1 MRYDAISRDVIFR
14 NRDVVF
20 PFFFFFIGSCILL
33 LDYRYSSCIVCAA

>member
-20 PFFFFFIGSCILL
+20 PFFFFIGSCILL
-33 LDYRYSSCIVCAA
+33 LDYRYSSCTVCAA

>member
-20 PFFFFFIGSCILL
+20 PFFFF
-33 LDYRYSSCIVCAA
+33 YRFMYIVVRLSLFCIVCAA